1 MIMGCLAVGIAVASF
16 FQNYLLM
23 RTAEDVAARLKMKYL
38 EAVLNQESAWFD
50 NSSFFS
56 ASRIDKDVDLIKQAI
71 GQKYGQILYAVFMC
85 LSGFFVAFY
94 KGWTLAFAMFG
105 IAPIMLTG
113 MGIFGVQM

>member
-1 MIMGCLAVGIAVASF
+1 
-16 FQNYLLM
+16 M

-113 MGIFGVQM
+113 MGIFGVQMQKGSIAATRAYS